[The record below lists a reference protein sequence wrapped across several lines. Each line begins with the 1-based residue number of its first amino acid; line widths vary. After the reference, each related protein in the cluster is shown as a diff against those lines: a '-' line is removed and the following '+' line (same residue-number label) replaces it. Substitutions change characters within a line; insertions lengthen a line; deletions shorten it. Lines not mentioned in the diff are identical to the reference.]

1 MLMPSLWVLSA
12 TAVRGVTPRGDQQR
26 NMIVL
31 RRVGDGESNRYLID
45 EWRVRELH
53 AACTEI
59 LGHMKRQTI
68 LTRPQPGFVQQRL
81 PETPVLIRTSRREQT
96 RRRGHGA
103 I

>member
-1 MLMPSLWVLSA
+1 MLMPSLSAPSA
-12 TAVRGVTPRGDQQR
+12 TAVRGVTPRGDQQG

-31 RRVGDGESNRYLID
+31 RRVGDRESNRYLID

-59 LGHMKRQTI
+59 LGHMKREI
-68 LTRPQPGFVQQRL
+68 VLTSPQPGFVQQRL
-81 PETPVLIRTSRREQT
+81 TETPVRIRTSRREQT
-96 RRRGHGA
+96 RRGRYGA

>member
-1 MLMPSLWVLSA
+1 
-12 TAVRGVTPRGDQQR
+12 
-26 NMIVL
+26 MIVL
-31 RRVGDGESNRYLID
+31 RRVGDRESNRYLID
-45 EWRVRELH
+45 EWWVRELH

-68 LTRPQPGFVQQRL
+68 LTSPQPGFIQQRL

-96 RRRGHGA
+96 GRGRYGA

>member
-1 MLMPSLWVLSA
+1 MLMSSLSVLSA
-12 TAVRGVTPRGDQQR
+12 TAVRGVTPRRDQQG

-59 LGHMKRQTI
+59 LGHMKCQTI
-68 LTRPQPGFVQQRL
+68 LTRPQAGFVQQRL
-81 PETPVLIRTSRREQT
+81 RETPAPICTSRQEQT
-96 RRRGHGA
+96 RRGGNGA